1 MHTDGSSL
9 VLLKT
14 CGDPVEASAVRSL
27 LDANGIYCVVQGE
40 NHRQMLGVVMG
51 GAVIEMRVL
60 VPEQELE
67 RAQAVLAAEVVPP
80 QAPVSANVAPG
91 GVDSEEAVC
100 PVHGERS
107 TAVCSRCG
115 TFLCASCGVT
125 ASAPALCEDCVERQS
140 LATPARWSGQYKV
153 LAVLALVL
161 VVLFGLV
168 LL

>member
-51 GAVIEMRVL
+51 GAVIDLRVL

-67 RAQAVLAAEVVPP
+67 RAQALLAAEVVPP
-80 QAPVSANVAPG
+80 QTPSRAGPG
-91 GVDSEEAVC
+91 SVDSEEAVC

-115 TFLCASCGVT
+115 TFLCERCGVT

-140 LATPARWSGQYKV
+140 LATSSRWSGQRKV
-153 LAVLALVL
+153 LTVLALVL
-161 VVLFGLV
+161 MVLFGLV

>member
-51 GAVIEMRVL
+51 GAIIELRVL
-60 VPEQELE
+60 VPERELE
-67 RAQAVLAAEVVPP
+67 RAQALLAAEVVVP
-80 QAPVSANVAPG
+80 QTPSPASAAPG

-107 TAVCSRCG
+107 TSVCSRCG
-115 TFLCASCGVT
+115 TFLCERCGVT
-125 ASAPALCEDCVERQS
+125 APALCEDCVERQS
-140 LATPARWSGQYKV
+140 LATSSHWSGQRKV
-153 LAVLALVL
+153 LTVLGLVL
-161 VVLFGLV
+161 VVLFILV
-168 LL
+168 LI